1 MFVKFEG
8 RAEGPWGPDE
18 SRLDCHQAV
27 SRRVISSLTRQALKN
42 AVDLVHAETAFR
54 PSIRADR
61 SIRNLLTIH
70 AASIL
75 VRSINIRRTSM
86 ENPPMIRGII
96 YFFLSIHFSLF
107 LSLLFLFLSF
117 LFNYSIY
124 NIIIIYNKRGVLW

>member
-42 AVDLVHAETAFR
+42 AVDPVHAETAFR

-70 AASIL
+70 ATSIL

-86 ENPPMIRGII
+86 ENPSMIRGII
-96 YFFLSIHFSLF
+96 YLFIFFFIIFS
-107 LSLLFLFLSF
+107 SLLLVSSYLFF
-117 LFNYSIY
+117 FQFYSIC
-124 NIIIIYNKRGVLW
+124 NIVIIHNK